1 MVAPGI
7 DELGANCRCRP
18 RHIER
23 AVVVHGFAIVGM
35 GLAIAGVGKR
45 RKVDD
50 GFGGVV
56 HEQSLDAL
64 LVGNVELSTVE
75 RNDLMGESKKP
86 SGAATNKAGSARD
99 EYLHCGEKQD
109 KWRSAHRRLRRWNG
123 TMRNVC
129 TKIRRKAEGSKR
141 TDTKN
146 APHGASNA
154 GTMRGT
160 RERRKIG
167 QGANRVDFP
176 RIVVV

>member
-1 MVAPGI
+1 
-7 DELGANCRCRP
+7 
-18 RHIER
+18 
-23 AVVVHGFAIVGM
+23 M
-35 GLAIAGVGKR
+35 GLAIAGVGER

-75 RNDLMGESKKP
+75 RNDLMGKPKKP

-99 EYLHCGEKQD
+99 ENLHCGEKQD

-146 APHGASNA
+146 APHGASSA
-154 GTMRGT
+154 GTVR
-160 RERRKIG
+160 G
-167 QGANRVDFP
+167 QGKGGK
-176 RIVVV
+176 